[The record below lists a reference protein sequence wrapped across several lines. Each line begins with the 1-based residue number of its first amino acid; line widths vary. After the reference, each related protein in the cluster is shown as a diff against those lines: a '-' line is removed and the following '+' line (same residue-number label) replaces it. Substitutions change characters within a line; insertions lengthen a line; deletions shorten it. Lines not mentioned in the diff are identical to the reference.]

1 MFQTFEKKNKNNLLI
16 MNLENLRDKTAKF
29 LLDIKSIKVQTKK
42 PFKLTS
48 GRLSPVYVD
57 CRKIISHL
65 KERRSIIN
73 MTSKLLKKEID
84 LKKIDY
90 IAGGETA
97 GIPYASWISEKLNKP
112 MIYIRK
118 KPKGFGKLSQ
128 IEGDIKKKS
137 RVLLIEDLST
147 DGKSKINFCNAIKKA
162 GCEIRDIF
170 VIFNYDIYSDTI
182 FKKNKLKLHFLT
194 NWKFVIKH
202 LKKKKSFKNKEI
214 LEIEKFIS
222 KKI

>member
-1 MFQTFEKKNKNNLLI
+1 
-16 MNLENLRDKTAKF
+16 MNLDYFKNKTAKI
-29 LLDIKSIKVQTKK
+29 LLDIKAINIQPKK

-73 MTSKLLKKEID
+73 MGSKLIKKKINLKN
-84 LKKIDY
+84 IDY

-128 IEGDIKKKS
+128 IEGEIKNKS

-162 GCEIRDIF
+162 GGKINDIF
-170 VIFNYDIYSDTI
+170 VIFNYDVYPDTI
-182 FKKNKLKLHFLT
+182 LKQNKLILHFLT

-202 LKKKKSFKNKEI
+202 LKKKKNFKNEEI
-214 LEIEKFIS
+214 LAIEKFLL
-222 KKI
+222 KDT

>member
-1 MFQTFEKKNKNNLLI
+1 
-16 MNLENLRDKTAKF
+16 MNLDNFKNKTAKI
-29 LLDIKSIKVQTKK
+29 LLDIKAINVQPKK
-42 PFKLTS
+42 PFRLTS

-73 MTSKLLKKEID
+73 MGSKLLKKKVD

-128 IEGDIKKKS
+128 IEGEVKNKS

-162 GCEIRDIF
+162 GGKIKDIF
-170 VIFNYDIYSDTI
+170 VIFNYGIYPNTI
-182 FKKNKLKLHFLT
+182 FKQNKLKLHFLT
-194 NWKFVIKH
+194 NWKFVIKC
-202 LKKKKSFKNKEI
+202 LKNKKSFRNEEI
-214 LEIEKFIS
+214 LEIEKFLS
-222 KKI
+222 KKN

>member
-1 MFQTFEKKNKNNLLI
+1 
-16 MNLENLRDKTAKF
+16 MNLDNFKNKTAKI
-29 LLDIKSIKVQTKK
+29 LLDIKAINIQPKK

-48 GRLSPVYVD
+48 GKLSPVYVD

-65 KERRSIIN
+65 KERRLIIN
-73 MTSKLLKKEID
+73 MGSKLIKKKINLKN
-84 LKKIDY
+84 IDY

-128 IEGDIKKKS
+128 IEGEIKNKS

-162 GCEIRDIF
+162 GGKIKDIF
-170 VIFNYDIYSDTI
+170 VIFNYDVYPDTI
-182 FKKNKLKLHFLT
+182 LKENKLILHFLT

-202 LKKKKSFKNKEI
+202 LKKKKNFKNEEI
-214 LEIEKFIS
+214 LAIEKFLL
-222 KKI
+222 KDT

>member
-1 MFQTFEKKNKNNLLI
+1 
-16 MNLENLRDKTAKF
+16 MNLDNFKNKTAKI
-29 LLDIKSIKVQTKK
+29 LLDIKSINISAKK

-65 KERRSIIN
+65 KERRLLIS
-73 MTSKLLKKEID
+73 MGCKLLKKKINI
-84 LKKIDY
+84 KKIDY

-128 IEGDIKKKS
+128 IEGELKKNS

-162 GCEIRDIF
+162 GGKIKDIF
-170 VIFNYDIYSDTI
+170 VIFNYDIYPDTI
-182 FKKNKLKLHFLT
+182 FNRNKLKIHFLT
-194 NWKFVIKH
+194 NWEFIMNN
-202 LKKKKSFKNKEI
+202 LKKKKSLKKEEI
-214 LEIEKFIS
+214 LEIERFLS
-222 KKI
+222 KKN

>member
-1 MFQTFEKKNKNNLLI
+1 
-16 MNLENLRDKTAKF
+16 MNLENLRNKTAKI
-29 LLDIKSIKVQTKK
+29 LIDIKSINVQIKK

-65 KERRSIIN
+65 NERRLIIN
-73 MTSKLLKKEID
+73 MGSKLLKKKID

-128 IEGDIKKKS
+128 IEGSIKKKS
-137 RVLLIEDLST
+137 KVLLIEDLST

-162 GCEIRDIF
+162 GGRINDIF

-182 FKKNKLKLHFLT
+182 FKKNKLKLHYLT
-194 NWKFVIKH
+194 NWKFVIKQ
-202 LKKKKSFKNKEI
+202 LKIKKKFKSEEI
-214 LEIEKFIS
+214 LKIEKFLF
-222 KKI
+222 KKN

>member
-1 MFQTFEKKNKNNLLI
+1 M
-16 MNLENLRDKTAKF
+16 
-29 LLDIKSIKVQTKK
+29 
-42 PFKLTS
+42 
-48 GRLSPVYVD
+48 G
-57 CRKIISHL
+57 
-65 KERRSIIN
+65 
-73 MTSKLLKKEID
+73 SKLLKKKID

-128 IEGDIKKKS
+128 IEGSIKKKS
-137 RVLLIEDLST
+137 KVLLIEDLST

-162 GCEIRDIF
+162 GGRINDIF

-182 FKKNKLKLHFLT
+182 FKKNKLKLHYLT
-194 NWKFVIKH
+194 NWKFVIKQ
-202 LKKKKSFKNKEI
+202 LKIKKNFKSEEI
-214 LEIEKFIS
+214 LKIEKFLF
-222 KKI
+222 KKN

>member
-1 MFQTFEKKNKNNLLI
+1 
-16 MNLENLRDKTAKF
+16 MNLDNFKNKTAKI
-29 LLDIKSIKVQTKK
+29 LLDIKAINIQPKK

-73 MTSKLLKKEID
+73 MGSKLIKKKIN
-84 LKKIDY
+84 LNNIDY

-128 IEGDIKKKS
+128 IEGEIKNKS

-162 GCEIRDIF
+162 GGKIKDIF
-170 VIFNYDIYSDTI
+170 VIFNYDVYPDTI
-182 FKKNKLKLHFLT
+182 LKENKLILHFLT

-202 LKKKKSFKNKEI
+202 LKKKKNFKNEEI
-214 LEIEKFIS
+214 LAIEKFLL
-222 KKI
+222 KDT

>member
-1 MFQTFEKKNKNNLLI
+1 
-16 MNLENLRDKTAKF
+16 MNLDNFKNKTAKI
-29 LLDIKSIKVQTKK
+29 LLDIKAINFQPEK

-48 GRLSPVYVD
+48 GKLSPVYVD

-65 KERRSIIN
+65 KERRLIIN
-73 MTSKLLKKEID
+73 MGSKLIKKKINLKN
-84 LKKIDY
+84 IDY

-112 MIYIRK
+112 MVYIRK

-128 IEGDIKKKS
+128 IEGEIKNKS

-162 GCEIRDIF
+162 GGKIKDIF
-170 VIFNYDIYSDTI
+170 VIFNYDIYPDTI
-182 FKKNKLKLHFLT
+182 LKKNKLVIHFLT
-194 NWKFVIKH
+194 NWEFVIKH
-202 LKKKKSFKNKEI
+202 LKKKKNFKKEEI
-214 LEIEKFIS
+214 LAIEQFLS
-222 KKI
+222 KKS

>member
-1 MFQTFEKKNKNNLLI
+1 MNFDNFKN
-16 MNLENLRDKTAKF
+16 KTAKI
-29 LLDIKSIKVQTKK
+29 LLDIKAINIQPKK

-73 MTSKLLKKEID
+73 MGSKLIKKKIN
-84 LKKIDY
+84 LNNIDY

-128 IEGDIKKKS
+128 IEGEIKNKS

-162 GCEIRDIF
+162 GGKIKDIF
-170 VIFNYDIYSDTI
+170 VIFNYDVYPDTI
-182 FKKNKLKLHFLT
+182 LKQNKLILHFLT

-202 LKKKKSFKNKEI
+202 LKKKKNFKNEEI
-214 LEIEKFIS
+214 LAIEKFLL
-222 KKI
+222 KDT

>member
-1 MFQTFEKKNKNNLLI
+1 MNLDNFKNKS
-16 MNLENLRDKTAKF
+16 AKI
-29 LLDIKSIKVQTKK
+29 LLDIKAINFRPKK

-48 GRLSPVYVD
+48 GKLSPVYVD

-65 KERRSIIN
+65 KERRLIIN
-73 MTSKLLKKEID
+73 MGSKLIKKKIN
-84 LKKIDY
+84 LNNIDY

-128 IEGDIKKKS
+128 IEGEIKNKS

-162 GCEIRDIF
+162 GGKIKDIF
-170 VIFNYDIYSDTI
+170 VIFNYDVYPDTI
-182 FKKNKLKLHFLT
+182 LKQNKLILHFLT

-202 LKKKKSFKNKEI
+202 LKKKKNFKNEEI
-214 LEIEKFIS
+214 LAIEKFLL
-222 KKI
+222 KDT

>member
-1 MFQTFEKKNKNNLLI
+1 
-16 MNLENLRDKTAKF
+16 MNLDNFKNKTAKI
-29 LLDIKSIKVQTKK
+29 LLDIKSINISAKK

-65 KERRSIIN
+65 KERRLLIS
-73 MTSKLLKKEID
+73 MGCKLLKKKINI
-84 LKKIDY
+84 KKIDY

-128 IEGDIKKKS
+128 IEGELKKNS

-162 GCEIRDIF
+162 GGKIKDIF
-170 VIFNYDIYSDTI
+170 VIFNYDIYPDTI
-182 FKKNKLKLHFLT
+182 FNRNKLKIHFLT
-194 NWKFVIKH
+194 NWKFIMNN
-202 LKKKKSFKNKEI
+202 LKKKKSLKKEEI
-214 LEIEKFIS
+214 LEIERFLS
-222 KKI
+222 KKN

>member
-1 MFQTFEKKNKNNLLI
+1 
-16 MNLENLRDKTAKF
+16 MNLDNFKNKTAKI
-29 LLDIKSIKVQTKK
+29 LLDIKAINFQPKN

-48 GRLSPVYVD
+48 GKLSPVYVD
-57 CRKIISHL
+57 CRKIISHI
-65 KERRSIIN
+65 KERRLIIN
-73 MTSKLLKKEID
+73 MASKLLKKEIN
-84 LKKIDY
+84 LKNIDY

-128 IEGDIKKKS
+128 IEGEIKKKS

-162 GCEIRDIF
+162 GGKIKNIF
-170 VIFNYDIYSDTI
+170 VIFNYDIYPNTI
-182 FKKNKLKLHFLT
+182 FKKNNLKLHFLT
-194 NWKFVIKH
+194 NWKFVIKR
-202 LKKKKSFKNKEI
+202 LKKNRSLKRNEI
-214 LEIEKFIS
+214 LEIEKFLFQ
-222 KKI
+222 KN

>member
-1 MFQTFEKKNKNNLLI
+1 
-16 MNLENLRDKTAKF
+16 MNLENLRDKTAKI
-29 LLDIKSIKVQTKK
+29 LLDIKSINIQTKK

-73 MTSKLLKKEID
+73 MASKLLKKEID

-118 KPKGFGKLSQ
+118 KPKDFGKLSQ

-162 GCEIRDIF
+162 GGKIKDIF
-170 VIFNYDIYSDTI
+170 VIFNYT
-182 FKKNKLKLHFLT
+182 T
-194 NWKFVIKH
+194 NICVC
-202 LKKKKSFKNKEI
+202 
-214 LEIEKFIS
+214 
-222 KKI
+222 

>member
-1 MFQTFEKKNKNNLLI
+1 MNLDNFKNKS
-16 MNLENLRDKTAKF
+16 AKI
-29 LLDIKSIKVQTKK
+29 LLDIKAINFRPNK

-48 GRLSPVYVD
+48 GKLSPVYVD

-65 KERRSIIN
+65 KERRSIID
-73 MTSKLLKKEID
+73 MGCKLLKKKLN

-128 IEGDIKKKS
+128 IEGEIRNKS

-147 DGKSKINFCNAIKKA
+147 NGKSKINFCNAIKKA
-162 GCEIRDIF
+162 GGKINDIF
-170 VIFNYDIYSDTI
+170 VIFNYDVYPDTI
-182 FKKNKLKLHFLT
+182 LKQNKLILHFLT

-202 LKKKKSFKNKEI
+202 LKKKKNFKNEEI
-214 LEIEKFIS
+214 LAIEKFLL
-222 KKI
+222 KDT

>member
-1 MFQTFEKKNKNNLLI
+1 
-16 MNLENLRDKTAKF
+16 MNLDNFKNKTAKI
-29 LLDIKSIKVQTKK
+29 LLNIKAINIQPNK

-57 CRKIISHL
+57 CRKIISYL
-65 KERRSIIN
+65 QERRQIIN
-73 MTSKLLKKEID
+73 MGAKLLKKKLD
-84 LKKIDY
+84 LNKIDY

-97 GIPYASWISEKLNKP
+97 GIPYASWISEKLGKP

-128 IEGDIKKKS
+128 IEGEIKNKS

-162 GCEIRDIF
+162 GGKIKDIF
-170 VIFNYDIYSDTI
+170 VIFNYGVYSDTI
-182 FKKNKLKLHFLT
+182 FKQNKLKLHFLT

-202 LKKKKSFKNKEI
+202 LKKEKKFKIKEI
-214 LEIEKFIS
+214 LEIEKFLS
-222 KKI
+222 K

>member
-1 MFQTFEKKNKNNLLI
+1 
-16 MNLENLRDKTAKF
+16 MNLNNFKNKTAKI
-29 LLDIKSIKVQTKK
+29 LLDIKAINIQIKK

-65 KERRSIIN
+65 KERRSIIK
-73 MTSKLLKKEID
+73 MSCDLLKKEIN
-84 LKKIDY
+84 LKKIDF

-128 IEGDIKKKS
+128 IEGEIKKGSKI
-137 RVLLIEDLST
+137 LLIEDLST
-147 DGKSKINFCNAIKKA
+147 DGKSKLNFCNAIKKA
-162 GCEIRDIF
+162 GGSIKNIF
-170 VIFNYDIYSDTI
+170 VIFNYDIYSNKI
-182 FKKNKLKLHFLT
+182 FKKNNLKLHFLT
-194 NWKFVIKH
+194 NWEFVIKN
-202 LKKKKSFKNKEI
+202 LKNNNLFKKEEI
-214 LEIEKFIS
+214 LKIEEFLS
-222 KKI
+222 KKN

>member
-1 MFQTFEKKNKNNLLI
+1 
-16 MNLENLRDKTAKF
+16 MNLDNFKNKTAKI
-29 LLDIKSIKVQTKK
+29 LLDIKAINIQIKK

-48 GRLSPVYVD
+48 GKLSPVYVD
-57 CRKIISHL
+57 CRRIISHL
-65 KERRSIIN
+65 KERRLIIN
-73 MTSKLLKKEID
+73 MSCKLLKKKINI
-84 LKKIDY
+84 KKIDY

-128 IEGDIKKKS
+128 IEGELKKNS

-162 GCEIRDIF
+162 GGKIKDIF
-170 VIFNYDIYSDTI
+170 VIFNYDIYPDTI
-182 FKKNKLKLHFLT
+182 FNRNKLKIHFLT
-194 NWKFVIKH
+194 NWKFIMNN
-202 LKKKKSFKNKEI
+202 LKKKKK
-214 LEIEKFIS
+214 KF
-222 KKI
+222 

>member
-1 MFQTFEKKNKNNLLI
+1 
-16 MNLENLRDKTAKF
+16 MNLDNFKNKTAKI
-29 LLDIKSIKVQTKK
+29 LLDIKAINFQPKK

-48 GRLSPVYVD
+48 GKLSPVYVD

-65 KERRSIIN
+65 KERRLIIN
-73 MTSKLLKKEID
+73 MGSKLLKKKIN
-84 LKKIDY
+84 LKKIDC

-112 MIYIRK
+112 MVYIRK

-128 IEGDIKKKS
+128 IEGEIKNKS

-162 GCEIRDIF
+162 GGKIKDIF
-170 VIFNYDIYSDTI
+170 VIFNYDIYPNTI
-182 FKKNKLKLHFLT
+182 FKRNNLELHFLT
-194 NWKFVIKH
+194 NWKFVIKN
-202 LKKKKSFKNKEI
+202 LKKKKSLKNEEI
-214 LEIEKFIS
+214 LEIEKFLF
-222 KKI
+222 KKN

>member
-1 MFQTFEKKNKNNLLI
+1 MNFDNFKN
-16 MNLENLRDKTAKF
+16 KTAKI
-29 LLDIKSIKVQTKK
+29 LLDIKAINIQIKK

-48 GRLSPVYVD
+48 GKLSPVYVD
-57 CRKIISHL
+57 CRRIISHL
-65 KERRSIIN
+65 KERRLIIN
-73 MTSKLLKKEID
+73 MSSKLIKKKIN
-84 LKKIDY
+84 LKKINY

-128 IEGDIKKKS
+128 IEGEIKKNANI
-137 RVLLIEDLST
+137 LLVEDLST

-162 GCEIRDIF
+162 GGKIKDIF
-170 VIFNYDIYSDTI
+170 VIFNYGIYPETI
-182 FKKNKLKLHFLT
+182 FKQNNLKIHSLT

-202 LKKKKSFKNKEI
+202 LKKK
-214 LEIEKFIS
+214 
-222 KKI
+222 

>member
-1 MFQTFEKKNKNNLLI
+1 
-16 MNLENLRDKTAKF
+16 MNLDNFKNKTAKI
-29 LLDIKSIKVQTKK
+29 LLDIKSINISAKK

-48 GRLSPVYVD
+48 GRLSPVYVYF
-57 CRKIISHL
+57 RKIISHL
-65 KERRSIIN
+65 KERRLLIS
-73 MTSKLLKKEID
+73 MGCKLLKKKINI
-84 LKKIDY
+84 KKIDY

-128 IEGDIKKKS
+128 IEGELKKNS

-162 GCEIRDIF
+162 GGKIKDIF
-170 VIFNYDIYSDTI
+170 VIFNYDIYPDTI
-182 FKKNKLKLHFLT
+182 FNRNKLKIHFLT
-194 NWKFVIKH
+194 NWKFIMNN
-202 LKKKKSFKNKEI
+202 LKKKKSLKKEEI
-214 LEIEKFIS
+214 LEIERFLS
-222 KKI
+222 KKN

>member
-1 MFQTFEKKNKNNLLI
+1 
-16 MNLENLRDKTAKF
+16 MNLDNFKNKTAKI
-29 LLDIKSIKVQTKK
+29 LLDIKAINIQPKK

-73 MTSKLLKKEID
+73 MGSKLIKKKINLKN
-84 LKKIDY
+84 IDY

-128 IEGDIKKKS
+128 IEGEIKNKS

-162 GCEIRDIF
+162 GGKINDIF
-170 VIFNYDIYSDTI
+170 VIFNYDVYPDTI
-182 FKKNKLKLHFLT
+182 LKQNKLILHFLT

-202 LKKKKSFKNKEI
+202 LKKKKNFKNEEI
-214 LEIEKFIS
+214 LAIEKFLL
-222 KKI
+222 KDT

>member
-1 MFQTFEKKNKNNLLI
+1 
-16 MNLENLRDKTAKF
+16 MNLDNFKNKTAKI
-29 LLDIKSIKVQTKK
+29 LLDIKAINIQPKK

-73 MTSKLLKKEID
+73 MGSKLIKKKIN
-84 LKKIDY
+84 LNNIDY

-128 IEGDIKKKS
+128 IEGEIKNKS

-162 GCEIRDIF
+162 GGKIKDIF
-170 VIFNYDIYSDTI
+170 VIFNYDVYPGT
-182 FKKNKLKLHFLT
+182 FLKQNKLILHFLT

-202 LKKKKSFKNKEI
+202 LKKKKNFKNEEI
-214 LEIEKFIS
+214 LAIEKFLL
-222 KKI
+222 KDT

>member
-1 MFQTFEKKNKNNLLI
+1 
-16 MNLENLRDKTAKF
+16 MNLDNFKNKTAKI
-29 LLDIKSIKVQTKK
+29 LLDIKAINVRPKK

-48 GRLSPVYVD
+48 GKISPVYVD

-73 MTSKLLKKEID
+73 MGCKLLKEKLN

-128 IEGDIKKKS
+128 IEGEIRNKS

-162 GCEIRDIF
+162 VGKIKDIF
-170 VIFNYDIYSDTI
+170 VIFNYDIYPDTI
-182 FKKNKLKLHFLT
+182 FKRNNLEIHFLT
-194 NWKFVIKH
+194 NWKFVIKNI
-202 LKKKKSFKNKEI
+202 KKRKSLKNKEI
-214 LEIEKFIS
+214 LEIEKFLF

>member
-1 MFQTFEKKNKNNLLI
+1 
-16 MNLENLRDKTAKF
+16 MNLDNFKNKTAKI
-29 LLDIKSIKVQTKK
+29 LLDIKAINFQPKN

-48 GRLSPVYVD
+48 GKLSPVYVD
-57 CRKIISHL
+57 CRKIISHI
-65 KERRSIIN
+65 KERRLIIN
-73 MTSKLLKKEID
+73 MASKLLKKEIN
-84 LKKIDY
+84 LKNIDY

-128 IEGDIKKKS
+128 IEGEIKKKS

-162 GCEIRDIF
+162 GGKLKNIF
-170 VIFNYDIYSDTI
+170 VIFNYDIYPNTI
-182 FKKNKLKLHFLT
+182 FKKNNLKLHFLT
-194 NWKFVIKH
+194 NWKFVIKR
-202 LKKKKSFKNKEI
+202 LKKNRSLKRNEI
-214 LEIEKFIS
+214 LEIEKFLFQ
-222 KKI
+222 KN

>member
-1 MFQTFEKKNKNNLLI
+1 
-16 MNLENLRDKTAKF
+16 MNLDNFKNKTAKI
-29 LLDIKSIKVQTKK
+29 LLDIKAINVRPKK

-48 GRLSPVYVD
+48 GKISPVYVD

-65 KERRSIIN
+65 KERRLIIN
-73 MTSKLLKKEID
+73 MSSKLIKKKIN
-84 LKKIDY
+84 LKKINY

-128 IEGDIKKKS
+128 IEGEIKKNANI
-137 RVLLIEDLST
+137 LLVEDLST

-162 GCEIRDIF
+162 GGKIKDIF
-170 VIFNYDIYSDTI
+170 VIFNYGIYPETI
-182 FKKNKLKLHFLT
+182 FKQNNLKIHSLT

-202 LKKKKSFKNKEI
+202 LKKNKTFKNKEI
-214 LEIEKFIS
+214 LVIEKFLS
-222 KKI
+222 KQN

>member
-1 MFQTFEKKNKNNLLI
+1 
-16 MNLENLRDKTAKF
+16 MNLDNFKNKTAKI
-29 LLDIKSIKVQTKK
+29 LLDIKAINIQPKK

-73 MTSKLLKKEID
+73 MGSKLIKKKIN
-84 LKKIDY
+84 LNNIDY

-128 IEGDIKKKS
+128 IEGEIKNKS

-162 GCEIRDIF
+162 GGKIKHIF
-170 VIFNYDIYSDTI
+170 VIFNYDIYPDTI
-182 FKKNKLKLHFLT
+182 LKKNKLELHFLT
-194 NWKFVIKH
+194 NWKFIIKN
-202 LKKKKSFKNKEI
+202 LKKKKSLKKEEI
-214 LEIEKFIS
+214 LEIEKFLS
-222 KKI
+222 KKN

>member
-1 MFQTFEKKNKNNLLI
+1 MNLDNFKNKS
-16 MNLENLRDKTAKF
+16 AKI
-29 LLDIKSIKVQTKK
+29 LLDIKAINFRPKK

-48 GRLSPVYVD
+48 GKLSPVYVD

-65 KERRSIIN
+65 KERRSIID
-73 MTSKLLKKEID
+73 MGCKLLKKKLN

-128 IEGDIKKKS
+128 IEGEIRNKS

-162 GCEIRDIF
+162 GGKIKDIF
-170 VIFNYDIYSDTI
+170 VIFNYDIYPDTI
-182 FKKNKLKLHFLT
+182 FKRNNLEIHFLT
-194 NWKFVIKH
+194 NWKFVIKNIK
-202 LKKKKSFKNKEI
+202 KKKKSLKNDEI
-214 LEIEKFIS
+214 LEIEKFLS
-222 KKI
+222 KKD

>member
-1 MFQTFEKKNKNNLLI
+1 
-16 MNLENLRDKTAKF
+16 MNLENLRNKTAKI
-29 LLDIKSIKVQTKK
+29 LIDIKSINVQIKK

-65 KERRSIIN
+65 NERRLIIN
-73 MTSKLLKKEID
+73 MGSKLLKKKID

-128 IEGDIKKKS
+128 IEGSIKKKS
-137 RVLLIEDLST
+137 KVLLIEDLST

-162 GCEIRDIF
+162 GGRINDIF

-182 FKKNKLKLHFLT
+182 FKKNKLKLHYLT
-194 NWKFVIKH
+194 NWKFVIKQ
-202 LKKKKSFKNKEI
+202 LKIKKNFKSEEI
-214 LEIEKFIS
+214 LKIEKFLFE
-222 KKI
+222 KN